1 MGAIQLD
8 VLQNGIVSRD
18 VTLVLGLISWQVLPS
33 AAVPRVGSL
42 AGYCSIGIPQQ
53 RHEQNQE
60 KGTMRLSAACRALQ
74 PPHGLA
80 ARLGATLAIIDATK
94 SPRPRAFAGSGGR
107 AFNASHSSR
116 LMNLCDGDGTV

>member
-1 MGAIQLD
+1 
-8 VLQNGIVSRD
+8 
-18 VTLVLGLISWQVLPS
+18 
-33 AAVPRVGSL
+33 
-42 AGYCSIGIPQQ
+42 
-53 RHEQNQE
+53 
-60 KGTMRLSAACRALQ
+60 MRLSAACRALQ

-116 LMNLCDGDGTV
+116 LMNLCNGDGTVRSCPGENVDGVPSDADA